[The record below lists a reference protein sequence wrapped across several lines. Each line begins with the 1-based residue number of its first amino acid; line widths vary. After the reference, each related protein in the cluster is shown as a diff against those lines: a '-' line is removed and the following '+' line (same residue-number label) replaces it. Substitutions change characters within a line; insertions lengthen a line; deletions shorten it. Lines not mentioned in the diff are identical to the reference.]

1 MNNRSITL
9 DGANKI
15 FSAIGVS
22 IEHHQLGFYQ
32 TTYQGKPYQSKTLT
46 ELCQILLITMQP

>member
-15 FSAIGVS
+15 FSAIGVV

-32 TTYQGKPYQSKTLT
+32 ALYREKPYQSKTLT
-46 ELCQILLITMQP
+46 ELCQTLLIAMQP